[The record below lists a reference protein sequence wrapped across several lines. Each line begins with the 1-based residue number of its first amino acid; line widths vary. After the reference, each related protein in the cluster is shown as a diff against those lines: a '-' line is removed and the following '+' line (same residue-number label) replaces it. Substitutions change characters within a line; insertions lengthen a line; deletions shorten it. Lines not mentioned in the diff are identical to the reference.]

1 MNKLVEFE
9 ILNCDDRSELMAIL
23 ATAGYPVV
31 MEMRNDKDWSHIKH
45 YFVVVYAKAEVQN
58 E

>member
-9 ILNCDDRSELMAIL
+9 ILNCNDRSELMAIL

-31 MEMRNDKDWSHIKH
+31 METRDDKDWSHVKH
-45 YFVVVYAKAEVQN
+45 YIVVVYVKTEAHK
-58 E
+58 